1 MDKLKKYQHIIINL
15 VNEYREILKR
25 PNSEIKNEFLID
37 TENNHYQMVSVGW
50 EKGRYFYNVG
60 FHIDIIGEHVWVH
73 QENTDLKIVQELIDL
88 GIPKSDIVLGFL
100 SPAMRERSDFAV
112 A

>member
-1 MDKLKKYQHIIINL
+1 MDKIKKYQEIIIAL
-15 VNEYREILKR
+15 LKEYEIYLSGSS
-25 PNSEIKNEFLID
+25 SEVKDEFLID
-37 TENNHYQMVSVGW
+37 VERNHYQMVSVGW
-50 EKGRYFYNVG
+50 EKGHFFYTVA
-60 FHIDIIGEHVWVH
+60 FHIDIIGEQVWL
-73 QENTDLKIVQELIDL
+73 QINNTEFSIMKELIER